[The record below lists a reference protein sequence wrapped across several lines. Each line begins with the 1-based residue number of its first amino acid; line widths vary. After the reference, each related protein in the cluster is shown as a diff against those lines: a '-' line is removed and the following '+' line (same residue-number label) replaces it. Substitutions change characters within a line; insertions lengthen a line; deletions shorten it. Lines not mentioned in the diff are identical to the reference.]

1 MLDEIT
7 KILQKIGLTE
17 TEAKIY
23 VTSLKYDTIGVKE
36 LEKKTRIKR
45 TTIYHALD
53 TLMNKGLA
61 AKKGT
66 ESKYLF
72 TMTPPDKIH
81 GLIDREIRRLENK
94 NRDLKKILPLLEQQT
109 KKSEAA
115 LKISHYEGIEGVK
128 LAVEEALYC
137 RSKHWEIIAP
147 HKNFFSDFNKN
158 YAKYFMK
165 TRRDNKIQARTLWE
179 EEFDKKIL
187 SKEEIAQRNP
197 RFLPKVM
204 HGKFGTVIII
214 FDDKV
219 LTISP
224 LEELSAILIQ
234 SEEMRD
240 TFLTLFNGIWAVS
253 KKYED
258 VIVQKQRD
266 TI

>member
-1 MLDEIT
+1 MLEEIIKT
-7 KILQKIGLTE
+7 LQKIGLTE
-17 TEAKIY
+17 TEAQIY
-23 VTSLKYDTIGVKE
+23 LTGLEYSSIGVKE

-53 TLMNKGLA
+53 TLMYKGLA

-72 TMTPPDKIH
+72 TMTAPDKIH
-81 GLIDREIRRLENK
+81 TLIDRDIRKLKKKNK
-94 NRDLKKILPLLEQQT
+94 ELAKILPLLEQRT
-109 KKSEAA
+109 KKEKAT
-115 LKISHYEGIEGVK
+115 LKIAHYEGIEGIK

-165 TRRDNKIQARTLWE
+165 TRRENKITARTLWE
-179 EEFDKKIL
+179 GERDKKIL
-187 SKEEIAQRNP
+187 SKEEIKIRNP
-197 RFLPKVM
+197 RFLPKEM
-204 HGKFGTVIII
+204 YKKFGTVIII

-240 TFLTLFNGIWAVS
+240 TFLAIFDGLWSMS

-258 VIVQKQRD
+258 VVLDNND